1 MNFLKEHNIFL
12 KIVSLMIAFILW
24 SYVLITVNP
33 LKTQTFPNLAV
44 QSVGTENLQERGLM
58 LVNTEDPK
66 ITLKVTGK
74 SKDMARLSNSDIKAE
89 VDLSGIQEAGVY
101 YIQPTIT
108 VSKDTDSISFEPRR
122 LQINVENIVSKDVP
136 VKVTTMNNL
145 SGDRMIDELSPSR
158 DSIQITG
165 AESVVSTVGYA
176 LLTVDLEN
184 ISKNMAQTCRV
195 TLYTDD
201 DTLVDS
207 ALVTPEEENL
217 DVTVGVNHVVTV
229 PLQVTLTPSASLTR
243 DMVEAIITPKT
254 LRVFGSKDIVDS
266 LGSISLGSIDLS
278 QVTSDGQEFKLTARL
293 PSGVQLMSG
302 ESKEA
307 SVRITMKD
315 DISRTLE
322 VSQITLH
329 DTSTDENKP
338 EVTLNTASVSVE
350 VTGKADVISKI
361 SASDLLVDASLDSSA
376 LGAGTHAVQAT
387 VTTSASGITV
397 KTTEVTVNV
406 TIAAQEEATEGS

>member
-1 MNFLKEHNIFL
+1 MC
-12 KIVSLMIAFILW
+12 S
-24 SYVLITVNP
+24 
-33 LKTQTFPNLAV
+33 
-44 QSVGTENLQERGLM
+44 
-58 LVNTEDPK
+58 
-66 ITLKVTGK
+66 
-74 SKDMARLSNSDIKAE
+74 SD
-89 VDLSGIQEAGVY
+89 L
-101 YIQPTIT
+101 
-108 VSKDTDSISFEPRR
+108 
-122 LQINVENIVSKDVP
+122 